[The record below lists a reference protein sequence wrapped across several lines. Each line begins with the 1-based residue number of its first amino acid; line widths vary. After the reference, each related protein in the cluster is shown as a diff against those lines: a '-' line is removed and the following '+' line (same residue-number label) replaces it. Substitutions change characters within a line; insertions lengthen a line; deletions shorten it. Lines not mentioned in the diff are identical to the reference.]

1 MLKIGLTGGIGSG
14 KSTVAKI
21 FEVLGIPVY
30 YADDAARQIMNT
42 DKELKAALVK
52 HFGEQT
58 YKDKELNRPWLASV
72 VFGDSEK
79 LKLLN
84 ALTHPATIR
93 DANRWIQQ
101 QTSPY
106 IVKEAAL
113 LFESDAYKYLDK
125 IVGVSAPTELRLSRA
140 MQRDGVTRDEVLSR
154 MNRQMNEQEKMKRCD
169 FVIVND
175 EQQLLTPQVL
185 KLHEQFLAMTI

>member
-1 MLKIGLTGGIGSG
+1 MLKVGLTGGIGSG
-14 KSTVAKI
+14 KSTVARI

-42 DKELKAALVK
+42 DKELKTALIN

-58 YKDKELNRPWLASV
+58 YQNDELNRPWLASV
-72 VFGDSEK
+72 VFGDTEK

-84 ALTHPATIR
+84 SLTHPATIR
-93 DANRWIQQ
+93 DANRWILQ

-113 LFESDAYKYLDK
+113 MFESGANKYLDK
-125 IVGVSAPTELRLSRA
+125 IIGVSAPAELRIKRA
-140 MQRDGVTRDEVLSR
+140 MERDQVTRDEVLSR
-154 MNRQMNEQEKMKRCD
+154 INRQMNEEEKIKLCD

-175 EQQLLTPQVL
+175 EQQLIMPQVL
-185 KLHEQFLAMTI
+185 KLHEHFLSMKA

>member
-84 ALTHPATIR
+84 SLTHPATIR

-125 IVGVSAPTELRLSRA
+125 IVGVSAPTELRLTRA
-140 MQRDGVTRDEVLSR
+140 MDRDAVTRDEVLR
-154 MNRQMNEQEKMKRCD
+154 GYEKYNL
-169 FVIVND
+169 VSVLEEGGAD
-175 EQQLLTPQVL
+175 EIIARIDRNKNGSIDYTGN
-185 KLHEQFLAMTI
+185 